1 MNKFQ
6 ISNFGPIKNLD
17 VELGDLTILLGPQA
31 SGKTLFLQLAK
42 LIVDK
47 DYIVQNLLKYNYVID
62 GDSDKVL
69 NYYFGD
75 RLSSMWKNC
84 TMVKVDGEAFE
95 KCSLLNAENADA
107 KERLF
112 YIPAQRIL
120 SISDGR
126 PKNFMEFDISSPYV
140 LRNSSA
146 DKCPIRNS
154 WLYRTAFTI
163 ALSNVLLPILSN
175 LFNIT
180 PP

>member
-140 LRNSSA
+140 LRNFSETL
-146 DKCPIRNS
+146 R
-154 WLYRTAFTI
+154 
-163 ALSNVLLPILSN
+163 
-175 LFNIT
+175 LFFQHGMGS
-180 PP
+180 

>member
-126 PKNFMEFDISSPYV
+126 PKISWNLTY
-140 LRNSSA
+140 LRHTFCAISA
-146 DKCPIRNS
+146 KRSDCFSN
-154 WLYRTAFTI
+154 TAWGVKT
-163 ALSNVLLPILSN
+163 
-175 LFNIT
+175 
-180 PP
+180 

>member
-47 DYIVQNLLKYNYVID
+47 DYIVQNLLKYNYVVD

-75 RLSSMWKNC
+75 RLSSMWKNSSSLC
-84 TMVKVDGEAFE
+84 CVRWQAWQASPMAVYVETYAQEAM
-95 KCSLLNAENADA
+95 SLTQPW
-107 KERLF
+107 KEDRCPYHTLSCICCQPNFIARYVGFGGFSRL
-112 YIPAQRIL
+112 
-120 SISDGR
+120 ISA
-126 PKNFMEFDISSPYV
+126 IS
-140 LRNSSA
+140 N
-146 DKCPIRNS
+146 
-154 WLYRTAFTI
+154 T
-163 ALSNVLLPILSN
+163 
-175 LFNIT
+175 
-180 PP
+180 